1 MLRRWLLHKVI
12 NKTML
17 IVGNNAPDFK
27 LSDANGNQH
36 SLADARGNWVL
47 IYFYPKDNTPGCTK
61 EACALRDQ
69 FPKFKKLGITVFGV
83 SVDSAASHAKF
94 TEKYELPFTLLAD
107 TEKEM
112 VTAYGVWGKKKFLG
126 REYMGTSRWS
136 FLIDPEGKIA
146 KIYDAVKPATH
157 AEEVLA
163 DLNELMSSYGK

>member
-1 MLRRWLLHKVI
+1 
-12 NKTML
+12 ML

-27 LSDANGNQH
+27 LSDASGNQH
-36 SLADARGNWVL
+36 SLRDARGNWVL

-83 SVDSAASHAKF
+83 SVDSVASHAKF

-146 KIYDAVKPATH
+146 KIYDAVKPAAH